1 MIAEQLWDLA
11 DSDRLLALHDFV
23 PGVQILLKLEG
34 LNPSGSIKLKTARQL
49 VQAAEASG
57 RIGPGSRIIES
68 SSGSLGIALASL
80 AAARG
85 YHMTVVTDPNA
96 SPRSISH
103 MRALGAEVLVVSQRD
118 ANGGFLQSRLKLL
131 RQLLNSDPRIIW
143 LNQYENPANP
153 EAHRLHTYQEIIDTC
168 GDPDWLF
175 IGAGTTGTLM
185 GCMQGLTERG
195 ASTRLVAV
203 DTAGSVTFG
212 TPPGPRHIPGLGTS
226 TRPPIFQD
234 SPRLEKVHIEEI
246 HAIRMCRRLARGSGI
261 LVGGSTGTVLAAVA
275 AMAPRFASHS
285 TVVAISPDLG
295 ERYLDT
301 IYEDGW
307 VAERFGV
314 KALDL
319 DAPPK
324 ALVVSEAMATHRVR

>member
-23 PGVQILLKLEG
+23 PGVRTLLKLEG

-49 VQAAEASG
+49 IRAAEASG
-57 RIGPGSRIIES
+57 RIGPGSHIIES

-85 YHMTVVTDPNA
+85 YHMIVVTDPNA

-118 ANGGFLQSRLKLL
+118 TNGGFLQTRLKLL
-131 RQLLNSDPRIIW
+131 RRMLDSDPGIVW

-153 EAHRLHTYQEIIDTC
+153 EAHRLYTYQEIIDAC

-175 IGAGTTGTLM
+175 VGAGTTGTLM
-185 GCMQGLTERG
+185 GCMQGLVARG

-203 DTAGSVTFG
+203 DTTGSVTFG
-212 TPPGPRHIPGLGTS
+212 MPPGPRHIPGLGTS

-234 SPRLEKVHIEEI
+234 SPGLEKVHVEEI
-246 HAIRMCRRLARGSGI
+246 HAIHMCRRLARDSGI

-275 AMAPRFASHS
+275 AMAPKFAPRS

-295 ERYLDT
+295 ERYLET
-301 IYEDGW
+301 IYDDGW
-307 VAERFGV
+307 VVERFGV

-319 DAPPK
+319 DTPPK
-324 ALVVSEAMATHRVR
+324 AFVVPEALVAH